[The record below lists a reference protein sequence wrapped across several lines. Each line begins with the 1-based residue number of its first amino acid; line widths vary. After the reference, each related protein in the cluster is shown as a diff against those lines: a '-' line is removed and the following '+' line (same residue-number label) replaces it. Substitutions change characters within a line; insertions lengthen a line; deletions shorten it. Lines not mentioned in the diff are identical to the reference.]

1 MAIKQSKAAPAKET
15 STARW
20 GVKDGIAVSVA
31 GGAMRISS
39 KPSQPKSERASN
51 GRASNWSPLTEVVR
65 QIKENPS
72 LGRKAAT
79 KAGITTKTGQ
89 LAKAYKR

>member
-39 KPSQPKSERASN
+39 KPSQPKS